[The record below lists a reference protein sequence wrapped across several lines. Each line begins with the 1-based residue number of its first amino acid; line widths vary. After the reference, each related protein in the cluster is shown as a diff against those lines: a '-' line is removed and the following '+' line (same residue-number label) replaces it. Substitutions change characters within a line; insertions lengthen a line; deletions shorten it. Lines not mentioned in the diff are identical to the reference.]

1 MKRRIDKAIQERKP
15 NSAVPCKKTKEL
27 KELNEYGRERE
38 EWKREKEGKKRRK
51 KEGGLNAKISA
62 GEEGKKSGSGKTSRR
77 AGRGCNAVLPVGL

>member
-27 KELNEYGRERE
+27 NEYGRERE
-38 EWKREKEGKKRRK
+38 ECKREKEGKKRRK
-51 KEGGLNAKISA
+51 EEGGLNAKISA

-77 AGRGCNAVLPVGL
+77 AGRGCDAIIPVGL